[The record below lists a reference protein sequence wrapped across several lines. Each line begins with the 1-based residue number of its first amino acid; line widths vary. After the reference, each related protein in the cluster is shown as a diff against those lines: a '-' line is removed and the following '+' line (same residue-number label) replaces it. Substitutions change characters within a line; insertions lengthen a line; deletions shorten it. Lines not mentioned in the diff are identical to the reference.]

1 MWTDGCTVGY
11 TVIHYSFHGKM
22 FSMVYFDLCILF
34 VSLYVFY
41 FEGEVARVEDKY
53 KGRGR

>member
-11 TVIHYSFHGKM
+11 TVIHYSFHGEM

-41 FEGEVARVEDKY
+41 FEGEVARVGDKY